1 MKMILLTL
9 YDYIQIIHYLFIFLT
24 ILMNWDIY
32 VLSST
37 HHTLL
42 NKNGLISD
50 SFIVNAKIWI
60 ISINCNMEKKPSMKM
75 CIYLRCI

>member
-1 MKMILLTL
+1 MKVIMLTL
-9 YDYIQIIHYLFIFLT
+9 YDYIQIIDYLFIFFT
-24 ILMNWDIY
+24 VRMNWDIY

-42 NKNGLISD
+42 KKNGLILD

-60 ISINCNMEKKPSMKM
+60 TSINCNKEKKSQV
-75 CIYLRCI
+75 